1 LGETEAAI
9 RRTFEQARGL
19 APCVLFFDDF
29 DYLPCKRSSS
39 KSSSSSGVHARV
51 LSTFLNEL
59 DGISV
64 CNSDSMA
71 ANGSVLVLVAVVN
84 QDKIDEAL
92 LRPGRLRH
100 CLRLSPPSDKALSHI
115 FAKRTVALTVAM
127 SSETEL
133 DANLIEAIS
142 FKVVTEL
149 NLSNTFSA
157 GDLEGALRRALIAQF
172 NELNDIKNGL
182 QVTSKSFV
190 N

>member
-1 LGETEAAI
+1 
-9 RRTFEQARGL
+9 
-19 APCVLFFDDF
+19 
-29 DYLPCKRSSS
+29 
-39 KSSSSSGVHARV
+39 
-51 LSTFLNEL
+51 
-59 DGISV
+59 
-64 CNSDSMA
+64 
-71 ANGSVLVLVAVVN
+71 
-84 QDKIDEAL
+84 
-92 LRPGRLRH
+92 
-100 CLRLSPPSDKALSHI
+100 
-115 FAKRTVALTVAM
+115 M